1 MLLKEDPEHFKVY
14 EIIDESL
21 FSDEPTRTH
30 LYILKK
36 TNYTTE
42 RAVTQVARS
51 LGIPRKF
58 IGYAGTKDKNAVT
71 EQLIS
76 IKGTSKE
83 KVENLELKD
92 IDLTFAGYSHHS
104 LALGDLIGNR
114 FEIVIK
120 ELNKLPENIP
130 ENFIVPNYFDE
141 QRFSTNNVQVGLA
154 LVKKDFKGAVEKI
167 AETDEDFREGIKA
180 HLEKQPNDFV
190 GAFRLLP
197 RKITL
202 FYIHALQSKLFNDLL
217 AKRIDNAV
225 SWKYSQGEFKFFN
238 DVVTKKPF
246 DKLPLI
252 GYLSKL
258 DEEDKKVL
266 DQFDMVA
273 RNFLITSLPDLSLE
287 GSEREAFLE
296 VKNCKEVERGDNFI
310 TLSFELGKGSYAT
323 IVIKQILAMNEI
335 QDD

>member
-1 MLLKEDPEHFKVY
+1 MLLKENSSDFCVY

-42 RAVTQVARS
+42 RAVSQIARS
-51 LGIPRKF
+51 LGVPRKF

-76 IKGTSKE
+76 IKGTNKE

-92 IDLTFAGYSHHS
+92 IELKFAGYSHHS

-120 ELNKLPENIP
+120 ELSKIPENIP
-130 ENFIVPNYFDE
+130 EQFIVPNYFDE
-141 QRFSTNNVQVGLA
+141 QRFSTNNVQVGLS
-154 LVKKDFKGAVEKI
+154 LIKKDFKGAVEQI
-167 AETDEDFREGIKA
+167 AETDEDFRDGIKA

-217 AKRIDNAV
+217 AKRIDGV
-225 SWKYSQGEFKFFN
+225 SWKYSQGEFKFFKE
-238 DVVTKKPF
+238 VVNKKPF

-266 DQFDMVA
+266 EQFDIVA

-296 VKNCKEVERGDNFI
+296 VKNCKEISRTDDSI

-323 IVIKQILAMNEI
+323 IVIKQILAMNGI
-335 QDD
+335 KDD